1 MKTYIKF
8 LINLFNISLLK
19 IFIIFFI
26 IILITNILE
35 QIEFFKNIDLS
46 FFYLF
51 FLSLLNTPSVL
62 FEILPF
68 IFLLGTQVFFIHLID
83 KNELQV
89 FKYSGLNN
97 IKIIKILGLYSFIL
111 GIIMVI
117 FFYNGSSILKNSYL
131 LIKNNYSDDNK
142 YLAVITENGLWIKD
156 EINDNINESRR
167 IDISNVFS
175 SNRLSL
181 GNSFESG
188 ESITLGLNFKKEKV
202 NVDNK
207 IDKIEEYIDFK
218 LASVFRLDEEKNIPT
233 SSTLNKKNSNIFGEF
248 NFKPTRNIS
257 LGYNF
262 SLTDDLNTF
271 EYNSLITKIEFG
283 NFITQFDYLEE
294 RGAVGSTNIIENTT
308 KYNFDNQNSISF
320 NTRRN
325 RKLDLTEYYDLV
337 YEYKNDCL
345 VAGVKYKKN
354 YYNDADIKPVEEL
367 FFSIT
372 IVPLGTFSPDKM
384 ALK

>member
-19 IFIIFFI
+19 IFITFFI

-111 GIIMVI
+111 GIILVI

-156 EINDNINESRR
+156 EINDNINIINARQVNNEFLLNVSITKFNKDFDLVEVLQSERV
-167 IDISNVFS
+167 DITSKKWKIFNPIT
-175 SNRLSL
+175 LK
-181 GNSFESG
+181 GNSQSTLNELILHSNFDLQKINSLFSNLSSLSIIDLITLRKSYMSLNYSVTDINSHLLKIVSYPVYLTLITIFSAIIMFNIG
-188 ESITLGLNFKKEKV
+188 YQKNTFFKITLGIFLSVIIYYINNFLSVLGTNEK
-202 NVDNK
+202 
-207 IDKIEEYIDFK
+207 
-218 LASVFRLDEEKNIPT
+218 IPV
-233 SSTLNKKNSNIFGEF
+233 TLSIFL
-248 NFKPTRNIS
+248 P
-257 LGYNF
+257 
-262 SLTDDLNTF
+262 
-271 EYNSLITKIEFG
+271 LIILSII
-283 NFITQFDYLEE
+283 NFI
-294 RGAVGSTNIIENTT
+294 SII
-308 KYNFDNQNSISF
+308 
-320 NTRRN
+320 
-325 RKLDLTEYYDLV
+325 KLNE
-337 YEYKNDCL
+337 K
-345 VAGVKYKKN
+345 
-354 YYNDADIKPVEEL
+354 
-367 FFSIT
+367 
-372 IVPLGTFSPDKM
+372 
-384 ALK
+384 

>member
-1 MKTYIKF
+1 MV
-8 LINLFNISLLK
+8 LL
-19 IFIIFFI
+19 
-26 IILITNILE
+26 LE

-156 EINDNINESRR
+156 EINDNINIINARQVNNEFLLNVSITKFNKDFDLVEVLQSERV
-167 IDISNVFS
+167 DITSKKWKIFNPIT
-175 SNRLSL
+175 LK
-181 GNSFESG
+181 GNSQNNLDELILHSNFNLQKINSLFSNLSSLSIIDLITLRKSYMSLNYSVTDINSHLLKIVSYPVYLTLITIFSAIIMFNIG
-188 ESITLGLNFKKEKV
+188 YQKNTFYKITLGIFLSVIIYYINNFLSVLGTNEK
-202 NVDNK
+202 
-207 IDKIEEYIDFK
+207 
-218 LASVFRLDEEKNIPT
+218 IPV
-233 SSTLNKKNSNIFGEF
+233 TLSIFL
-248 NFKPTRNIS
+248 P
-257 LGYNF
+257 
-262 SLTDDLNTF
+262 
-271 EYNSLITKIEFG
+271 LIILSII
-283 NFITQFDYLEE
+283 NFI
-294 RGAVGSTNIIENTT
+294 SII
-308 KYNFDNQNSISF
+308 
-320 NTRRN
+320 
-325 RKLDLTEYYDLV
+325 KLNE
-337 YEYKNDCL
+337 K
-345 VAGVKYKKN
+345 
-354 YYNDADIKPVEEL
+354 
-367 FFSIT
+367 
-372 IVPLGTFSPDKM
+372 
-384 ALK
+384 

>member
-19 IFIIFFI
+19 IFITFFI

-35 QIEFFKNIDLS
+35 QLEFFKNIDLS

-68 IFLLGTQVFFIHLID
+68 IFLLGTQIFFIHLID
-83 KNELQV
+83 KNELKV

-156 EINDNINESRR
+156 EINDNINIINARQVNNEFLLNVSITKFNKDFDLVEVLQSERV
-167 IDISNVFS
+167 DITSKKWKIFNPIT
-175 SNRLSL
+175 LK
-181 GNSFESG
+181 GNSQ
-188 ESITLGLNFKKEKV
+188 
-202 NVDNK
+202 
-207 IDKIEEYIDFK
+207 
-218 LASVFRLDEEKNIPT
+218 
-233 SSTLNKKNSNIFGEF
+233 STLNELILHSNFDLQKINSLFSNLSSLSIVDLITLRKSYMSLNYSVTDINSHLLKIVSYPVYLTLITIFSAIIMFNI
-248 NFKPTRNIS
+248 
-257 LGYNF
+257 GYQK
-262 SLTDDLNTF
+262 NTF
-271 EYNSLITKIEFG
+271 FKITFGIFLSVIIYYINNFLSVLGTNEKIPVTLSIFLPLIILSII
-283 NFITQFDYLEE
+283 NFI
-294 RGAVGSTNIIENTT
+294 SII
-308 KYNFDNQNSISF
+308 
-320 NTRRN
+320 
-325 RKLDLTEYYDLV
+325 KLNE
-337 YEYKNDCL
+337 K
-345 VAGVKYKKN
+345 
-354 YYNDADIKPVEEL
+354 
-367 FFSIT
+367 
-372 IVPLGTFSPDKM
+372 
-384 ALK
+384 

>member
-19 IFIIFFI
+19 IFITFFI

-156 EINDNINESRR
+156 EINDNINIINARQVNNEFLLNVSITKFNKDFDLVEVLQSERV
-167 IDISNVFS
+167 DITSKKWKIFNPIT
-175 SNRLSL
+175 LK
-181 GNSFESG
+181 GNSQSTLNELILHSNFDLQKINSLFSNLSSLSIIDLIALRKSYMSLNYSITDINSHLLKIVSYPVYLTLITIFSAIIMFNIG
-188 ESITLGLNFKKEKV
+188 YQKNTFFKITLGIFLSVIIYYINNFLSVLGTNEK
-202 NVDNK
+202 
-207 IDKIEEYIDFK
+207 
-218 LASVFRLDEEKNIPT
+218 IPV
-233 SSTLNKKNSNIFGEF
+233 TLSIFL
-248 NFKPTRNIS
+248 P
-257 LGYNF
+257 
-262 SLTDDLNTF
+262 
-271 EYNSLITKIEFG
+271 LIILSII
-283 NFITQFDYLEE
+283 NFI
-294 RGAVGSTNIIENTT
+294 SII
-308 KYNFDNQNSISF
+308 
-320 NTRRN
+320 
-325 RKLDLTEYYDLV
+325 KLNE
-337 YEYKNDCL
+337 K
-345 VAGVKYKKN
+345 
-354 YYNDADIKPVEEL
+354 
-367 FFSIT
+367 
-372 IVPLGTFSPDKM
+372 
-384 ALK
+384 

>member
-19 IFIIFFI
+19 IFITFFI

-156 EINDNINESRR
+156 EINDNINIINARQVNNEFLLNVSITKFNKDFDLVELLQSERV
-167 IDISNVFS
+167 DITSKKWKIFNPIT
-175 SNRLSL
+175 LK
-181 GNSFESG
+181 GNSQSTLNELILHSNFDLQKINSLFSNLSSLSIIDLITLRKSYMSLNYSVTDINSHLLKIVSYPVYLTLITIFSAIIMFNIG
-188 ESITLGLNFKKEKV
+188 YQKNTFYKITLGIFLSVIIYYINNFLSVLGTNEK
-202 NVDNK
+202 
-207 IDKIEEYIDFK
+207 
-218 LASVFRLDEEKNIPT
+218 IPV
-233 SSTLNKKNSNIFGEF
+233 TLSIFL
-248 NFKPTRNIS
+248 P
-257 LGYNF
+257 
-262 SLTDDLNTF
+262 
-271 EYNSLITKIEFG
+271 LIILSII
-283 NFITQFDYLEE
+283 NFI
-294 RGAVGSTNIIENTT
+294 SII
-308 KYNFDNQNSISF
+308 
-320 NTRRN
+320 
-325 RKLDLTEYYDLV
+325 KLNE
-337 YEYKNDCL
+337 K
-345 VAGVKYKKN
+345 
-354 YYNDADIKPVEEL
+354 
-367 FFSIT
+367 
-372 IVPLGTFSPDKM
+372 
-384 ALK
+384 

>member
-19 IFIIFFI
+19 IFITFFI

-156 EINDNINESRR
+156 EINDNINIINARQVNNEFLLNVSITKFNKDFDLVEVLQSERV
-167 IDISNVFS
+167 DITSKKWKIFNPIT
-175 SNRLSL
+175 LK
-181 GNSFESG
+181 GNSQNNLNELILHSNFDLQKINSLFSNLSSLSIIDLITLRKSYMSLNYSVTDINSHLLKIVSYPVYLTLITIFSAIIMFNIG
-188 ESITLGLNFKKEKV
+188 YQKNTFFKITLGIFLSVIIYYINNFLSVLGTNEK
-202 NVDNK
+202 
-207 IDKIEEYIDFK
+207 
-218 LASVFRLDEEKNIPT
+218 IPV
-233 SSTLNKKNSNIFGEF
+233 TLSIFL
-248 NFKPTRNIS
+248 P
-257 LGYNF
+257 
-262 SLTDDLNTF
+262 
-271 EYNSLITKIEFG
+271 LIILSII
-283 NFITQFDYLEE
+283 NFI
-294 RGAVGSTNIIENTT
+294 SII
-308 KYNFDNQNSISF
+308 
-320 NTRRN
+320 
-325 RKLDLTEYYDLV
+325 KLNE
-337 YEYKNDCL
+337 K
-345 VAGVKYKKN
+345 
-354 YYNDADIKPVEEL
+354 
-367 FFSIT
+367 
-372 IVPLGTFSPDKM
+372 
-384 ALK
+384 

>member
-19 IFIIFFI
+19 IFIVFFI

-46 FFYLF
+46 FSYLF

-68 IFLLGTQVFFIHLID
+68 VFLLSTQLFFINLMD

-111 GIIMVI
+111 GIVVVI

-156 EINDNINESRR
+156 EINENINIINASKVNNEFLLNVSITRFNKDFN
-167 IDISNVFS
+167 IIEILQSEKVDITSKKWKIFNPII
-175 SNRLSL
+175 LK
-181 GNSFESG
+181 GNSQSSLDELVLQSNFDLQKINGLFSNLSSLSIIDLITLRKSYISLNYSVTDINSHLLKIVSYPVYLTLITIFSG
-188 ESITLGLNFKKEKV
+188 IIMFNIGYQKNTFFKITLGIFLSVIIYYINNFFSALGTNEK
-202 NVDNK
+202 
-207 IDKIEEYIDFK
+207 
-218 LASVFRLDEEKNIPT
+218 IPL
-233 SSTLNKKNSNIFGEF
+233 TLSIFL
-248 NFKPTRNIS
+248 P
-257 LGYNF
+257 
-262 SLTDDLNTF
+262 
-271 EYNSLITKIEFG
+271 LIILLII
-283 NFITQFDYLEE
+283 NFI
-294 RGAVGSTNIIENTT
+294 SMI
-308 KYNFDNQNSISF
+308 
-320 NTRRN
+320 
-325 RKLDLTEYYDLV
+325 KLNE
-337 YEYKNDCL
+337 K
-345 VAGVKYKKN
+345 
-354 YYNDADIKPVEEL
+354 
-367 FFSIT
+367 
-372 IVPLGTFSPDKM
+372 
-384 ALK
+384 